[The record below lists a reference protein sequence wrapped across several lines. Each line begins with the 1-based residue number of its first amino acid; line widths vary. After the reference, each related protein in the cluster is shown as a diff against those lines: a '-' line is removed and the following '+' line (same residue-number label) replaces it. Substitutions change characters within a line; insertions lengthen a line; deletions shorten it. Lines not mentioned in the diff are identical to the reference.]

1 MTTPAPARLMTGAE
15 LLRLPAYKR
24 YELVRG
30 ELVPMSPTSGAHG
43 IAQIRFGGILS
54 EFVEAHQLGYVMSE
68 VGFYLAHDPDTV
80 RGPDVAFVR
89 TERASESDLERGF
102 IEGAP
107 DLAVEIT
114 SPGDTMDEMMAKVQE
129 YLAAGAA
136 MVCVITPRTR
146 SMTVYRPNGSA
157 AVLTAAG
164 GDTFHGEGL
173 LSGFSLPVARL
184 FIP

>member
-1 MTTPAPARLMTGAE
+1 MTGAD
-15 LLRLPAYKR
+15 LLRLPSDER

-30 ELVPMSPTSGAHG
+30 EPIPMSPTSAAHG
-43 IAQIRFGGILS
+43 IAQVRFASALS

-114 SPGDTMDEMMAKVQE
+114 SPSDTVDEMMAKVQE
-129 YLAAGAA
+129 YLAAGAG

-146 SMTVYRPNGSA
+146 SMTVYRPDGSA
-157 AVLTAAG
+157 AVLMAAS
-164 GDTFHGEGL
+164 GDTFDGEGL

-184 FIP
+184 FIL